1 MHLEVPEGE
10 CYVLYVSPQ
19 NTSFEVEILFSV
31 DLRRRGLWE
40 KLYDES
46 STLRMISG
54 PFKKRHRELV
64 PLSLPSAMG
73 WYKEKMAT
81 CRPEIGLSQDTFFW
95 LFDLGLQPPEL

>member
-54 PFKKRHRELV
+54 PL
-64 PLSLPSAMG
+64 
-73 WYKEKMAT
+73 
-81 CRPEIGLSQDTFFW
+81 
-95 LFDLGLQPPEL
+95 